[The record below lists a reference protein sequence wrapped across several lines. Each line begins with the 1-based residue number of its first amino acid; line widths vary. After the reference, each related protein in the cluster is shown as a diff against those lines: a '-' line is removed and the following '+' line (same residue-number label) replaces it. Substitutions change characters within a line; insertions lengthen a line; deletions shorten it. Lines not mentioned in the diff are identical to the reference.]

1 MNISLS
7 PRLQACYQYV
17 RQGERVA
24 DIGCD
29 HGYLGICL
37 IRNNIA
43 TSVIAADI
51 RKMPLE
57 SAMKNADRYGVKNKM
72 TFFLSDGVDNIPR
85 DFDVLVCA
93 GMGGDTMVSIL
104 DNAPWLN
111 NNHYRLILQ
120 CQTRVHT
127 LRKYL
132 SDNSWHIQSEVLVRD
147 GKFIYTVMEVTFGS
161 DMPLSE
167 GQCYFPTALLKNP
180 KDILESYYRFVVK
193 GLKNTAKHQDN
204 TVALA
209 ELAEIGK
216 RLNFKEEEND

>member
-7 PRLQACYQYV
+7 PRLQACYQFI

-29 HGYLGICL
+29 HGYLGISL
-37 IRNNIA
+37 IKNNVA
-43 TSVIAADI
+43 SSVIAADI

-57 SAMKNADRYGVKNKM
+57 SAIKNAERFGVKDKM
-72 TFFLSDGVDNIPR
+72 SFFLSDGVENIPH

-93 GMGGDTMVSIL
+93 GIGGDTMVAIL
-104 DNAPWLN
+104 DNAPWLKSKQ
-111 NNHYRLILQ
+111 YRLVLQ

-132 SDNSWHIQSEVLVRD
+132 SDNNWRIESEILVRD
-147 GKFIYTVMEVTFGS
+147 GKFIYSVMEVTFGA
-161 DMPLSE
+161 DIPLTQ
-167 GQCYFPTALLKNP
+167 GQCYFPAALFVNP

-193 GLKNTAKHQDN
+193 GVKNTAKHQDN
-204 TVALA
+204 SLVLA
-209 ELAEIGK
+209 ELNEIGK
-216 RLNFKEEEND
+216 RLDIKEEYDD

>member
-7 PRLQACYQYV
+7 PRLQACYNFIKP
-17 RQGERVA
+17 GERVA

-29 HGYLGICL
+29 HGYLGISL
-37 IRNNIA
+37 IRNNVA
-43 TSVIAADI
+43 TFVIAADI

-57 SAMKNADRYGVKNKM
+57 SAINNAERFGVKDKM
-72 TFFLSDGVDNIPR
+72 AFFLSDGTENIPR

-104 DNAPWLN
+104 DNAPWLKGK
-111 NNHYRLILQ
+111 HYRLILQ

-132 SDNSWHIQSEVLVRD
+132 SDNNWRIQSEVLVRD
-147 GKFIYTVMEVTFGS
+147 GKFIYTVMEVTFGA
-161 DMPLSE
+161 DIPLSE
-167 GQCYFPTALLKNP
+167 GQCYFPAVLFENP

-209 ELAEIGK
+209 ELAEIGE